1 MRQQIAGIVLAGV
14 CTLTVACSTTV
25 DGKAVA
31 ADKSGPAAPNAVAVS
46 ALDGLLLDISQINA
60 ALDATSMKVWFTATG
75 MWDWSSSVSDSSC
88 LAIDGP
94 AQAKVYANTGWTGIR
109 GQRLDDSIDDS
120 KKRNHYAIQAVVGFP
135 SAQDASAF
143 YDASTQTWPACSRR
157 RFSDINPGAPDT
169 VWTVAGVTNN
179 NGMLGT
185 SQAQEGGDGWICQRA
200 LTVRNNVAIDIV
212 TCGYSQTGSV
222 AIDIASQIAAKVA
235 KQ

>member
-1 MRQQIAGIVLAGV
+1 MREQIAGAVLAGV

-25 DGKAVA
+25 NGKAVA
-31 ADKSGPAAPNAVAVS
+31 ADNAGPASPNAVTVS
-46 ALDGLLLDISQINA
+46 ALNGLLLDVSQINS
-60 ALDATSMKVWFTATG
+60 ALSATSMKVWFNATG
-75 MWDWSSSVSDSSC
+75 MWDWSASVSDTTC
-88 LAIDGP
+88 LPIDGP
-94 AQAKVYANTGWTGIR
+94 AQAKVYADTGWIGVR

-120 KKRNHYAIQAVVGFP
+120 MKRNHYAIQAVVGFP

-143 YDASTQTWPACSRR
+143 YDASTQSWPTCSRR
-157 RFSDINPGAPDT
+157 RYSDSNPGAPDT
-169 VWTVAGVTNN
+169 VWTVAGVTNA

-212 TCGYSQTGSV
+212 TCGYSQTGPV
-222 AIDIASQIAAKVA
+222 AIDIASQIAAKVP